1 MSAPDLSII
10 IPYYNRAD
18 TIAHTL
24 RSLELARHDL
34 TLEILLIDD
43 GSSPAF
49 TEAVPAPTRALVT
62 RIIRQPNQGLLF
74 ARLAGFAA
82 ATGAYTL
89 FLDSDDL
96 VGPDKLVAQ
105 LAAMRSAD
113 ADVSYTDVASMDFPP
128 DFDQPRLFAENRP
141 EATDDPVDF
150 FLRIQPAPHSPVF
163 RTAHLR
169 QVVAQALCPPDAR
182 YNPVAEVWF
191 YFQAAVHPGRVIKV
205 PGLHTWIGVH
215 PGPRI
220 SGHWE
225 KMGFAAVALTSAFL
239 AACPRTEAT
248 RSVRQALASSSFQAW
263 RALPHDYC
271 PAYQQRLLSF
281 WRMAPD
287 PAAAARGGS
296 GFRRLAGL
304 IGPVLTGR
312 LLRRLRGHAYASCRT
327 VDEDT
332 LRTLAATLPPDPNA
346 PAPR

>member
-1 MSAPDLSII
+1 MSAPNLSII

-18 TIAHTL
+18 TIGHTL

-34 TLEILLIDD
+34 TLEIILVDD
-43 GSSPAF
+43 GSFPAF

-62 RIIRQPNQGLLF
+62 RVIRQPNQGLLF
-74 ARLAGFAA
+74 ARLTGFAA
-82 ATGAYTL
+82 ATGDYTL

-96 VGPDKLVAQ
+96 VGPHKFTTQ
-105 LAAMRSAD
+105 LAAMRAAD
-113 ADVSYTDVASMDFPP
+113 ADVSYTDVASIHFPP

-163 RTAHLR
+163 RTAYLR
-169 QVVAQALCPPDAR
+169 EVVAQAVCPPDAR
-182 YNPVAEVWF
+182 FNPIAEVWF
-191 YFQAAVHPGRVIKV
+191 YFQASLRPGRVIKA

-239 AACPRTEAT
+239 AACPRTETT
-248 RSVRQALASSSFQAW
+248 RAARQALASSSFQAW
-263 RALPHDYC
+263 RASPYDYC
-271 PAYQQRLLSF
+271 PAYHQRLLSF

-287 PAAAARGGS
+287 PSAAARGGP
-296 GFRRLAGL
+296 GFRRLAAL
-304 IGPVLTGR
+304 LGPVRAGL

-327 VDEDT
+327 VDEVT
-332 LRTLAATLPPDPNA
+332 LRTLAANLPPDPNG
-346 PAPR
+346 PDPR